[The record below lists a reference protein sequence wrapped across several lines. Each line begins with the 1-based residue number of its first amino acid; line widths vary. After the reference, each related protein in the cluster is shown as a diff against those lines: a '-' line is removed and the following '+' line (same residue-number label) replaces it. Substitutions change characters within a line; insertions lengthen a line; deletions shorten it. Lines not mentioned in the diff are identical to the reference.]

1 MGSFKIRIVNMQKH
15 VGVVANVG
23 HNMIEFFMRLHRDAG
38 EGCSRGREAS
48 PLLPFSK
55 GGNVGK
61 GALFDFREIF
71 GCFKKSLRNHCRF
84 RK

>member
-1 MGSFKIRIVNMQKH
+1 MLGI
-15 VGVVANVG
+15 
-23 HNMIEFFMRLHRDAG
+23 NMIDFFMRLHREDG
-38 EGCSRGREAS
+38 EGCCRGSGAS

-71 GCFKKSLRNHCRF
+71 GMF
-84 RK
+84 